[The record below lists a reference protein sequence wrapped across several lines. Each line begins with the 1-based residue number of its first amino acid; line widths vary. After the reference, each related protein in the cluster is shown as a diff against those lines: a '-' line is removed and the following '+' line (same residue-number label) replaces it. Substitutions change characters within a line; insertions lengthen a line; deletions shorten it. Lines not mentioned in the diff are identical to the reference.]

1 VKRINL
7 ALQGVGVHGAST
19 WGVLDRLLDDE
30 RIEIAAISDTSAA
43 ALNGAE
49 LKAGL
54 VSQGPARATLDALRG
69 EVGGM
74 TPPLFAGWLAA
85 SSPPSSFIC
94 ATLETSPTYLALD
107 AVTRTSSP
115 YGFGGQIDNSLRRV
129 IRQFRFDKVCATEGP
144 ALFIGATNV
153 RTGKIRVFS
162 GDAISAD
169 AIPAIRFVQNL
180 LATGRMPQGAMK
192 RVLVHIIADDERPWC
207 GDQGDSDHRN
217 PDVAE
222 IGGPL
227 S

>member
-1 VKRINL
+1 MKRINL

-30 RIEIAAISDTSAA
+30 RIEIAAISDTSDTSAA

-49 LKAGL
+49 LKVGL
-54 VSQGPARATLDALRG
+54 VSQGPDSARATLDALRG

-129 IRQFRFDKVCATEGP
+129 IR
-144 ALFIGATNV
+144 
-153 RTGKIRVFS
+153 
-162 GDAISAD
+162 
-169 AIPAIRFVQNL
+169 
-180 LATGRMPQGAMK
+180 
-192 RVLVHIIADDERPWC
+192 
-207 GDQGDSDHRN
+207 
-217 PDVAE
+217 
-222 IGGPL
+222 
-227 S
+227 